1 MNELIHSL
9 NIRPHHL
16 LCILGFR
23 GLGYS
28 EKFVSNMEEVAKKL
42 RSDFTSFI
50 TLVLECDAICAAC
63 PHNVEGK
70 CLKSDVSEVEV
81 AAMDTKCL
89 QKLGFKAG
97 DSVSADEVWKRV
109 KERIT
114 LEDIKEICRD
124 CEWWE
129 LKYCLEGL
137 KKLKI
142 S

>member
-70 CLKSDVSEVEV
+70 CLKSDVSEAESCSYGHKMP
-81 AAMDTKCL
+81 AKTGI
-89 QKLGFKAG
+89 QSRRFSIG
-97 DSVSADEVWKRV
+97 
-109 KERIT
+109 
-114 LEDIKEICRD
+114 
-124 CEWWE
+124 
-129 LKYCLEGL
+129 
-137 KKLKI
+137 
-142 S
+142 